1 MEIAQ
6 RNKAEQEADARAQ
19 AKAAALEAERQ
30 VPVDAIHPTR
40 DRRIQKRTAPASLAY
55 VMFGDTNGGIVVN
68 MSEMGIAIAIAIA
81 VADLLVVGDC
91 LPRIRIQLPSSG
103 QSIEISA
110 QIVWLA
116 ESKKGVG
123 IRFVN
128 PTADARN
135 QISNWIASEKAAPEF
150 EQPPKPGRVLRE

>member
-1 MEIAQ
+1 MS
-6 RNKAEQEADARAQ
+6 NLQEH
-19 AKAAALEAERQ
+19 LEALT
-30 VPVDAIHPTR
+30 PAR
-40 DRRIQKRTAPASLAY
+40 DRRRQTRTTPASLTY
-55 VMFGDTNGGIVVN
+55 VELGDTNGGLVLNI
-68 MSEMGIAIAIAIA
+68 SETGMA
-81 VADLLVVGDC
+81 VAVVDPPVVGEY
-91 LPRIRIQLPSSG
+91 LPRIRFPLPSSS

>member
-1 MEIAQ
+1 MS
-6 RNKAEQEADARAQ
+6 NLQEH
-19 AKAAALEAERQ
+19 LEALT
-30 VPVDAIHPTR
+30 PAR
-40 DRRIQKRTAPASLAY
+40 DRRRQTRTTPASLTY
-55 VMFGDTNGGIVVN
+55 VELGDTNGGLVLNI
-68 MSEMGIAIAIAIA
+68 SETGMA
-81 VADLLVVGDC
+81 VAVVAPPVVGEY
-91 LPRIRIQLPSSG
+91 LPRIRFPLPSSS

-123 IRFVN
+123 IRFVD